1 MEAGDLVLQAFM
13 SILIGAMVYLWFL
26 SCLMPHGQSIFEI
39 QQNLDNVAE
48 KLYSTEEETAP

>member
-1 MEAGDLVLQAFM
+1 MDAGDLALQALM

-39 QQNLDNVAE
+39 QQNLDNARE
-48 KLYSTEEETAP
+48 QITAP